1 MAVWVGHSVFRD
13 TESGCVGGLRAV
25 PTSYG
30 GSKWQRNVP
39 LPDEVGICLDYGR
52 DYVVQK

>member
-1 MAVWVGHSVFRD
+1 MLRAGRGGH
-13 TESGCVGGLRAV
+13 RAV

-52 DYVVQK
+52 DYVHQK